1 MKKKIRIVF
10 FVIILIIL
18 LLGIM
23 YLIDRKRMK
32 DNKPVIFS
40 TWGYSYAPPA
50 TLASGQDD
58 TGYFFYSTV
67 VESKPNYIIVS
78 PYEGSKEL
86 KSADKI
92 SIGLDE
98 GEYEKYPKGTTLKIT
113 YDGKI
118 METYPAKI
126 HASKI
131 EIEE

>member
-1 MKKKIRIVF
+1 MKNKLRIVF
-10 FVIILIIL
+10 LVIILIIL

-40 TWGYSYAPPA
+40 TWGYSYVPPA
-50 TLASGQDD
+50 TIASGHDE

-67 VESKPNYIIVS
+67 IESKPNYIIVA
-78 PYEGSKEL
+78 PVEGSRESKA
-86 KSADKI
+86 ADKI

-98 GEYEKYPKGTTLKIT
+98 GEYEKYPEGTTLKIT

-126 HASKI
+126 HVIKI